1 MSVTDSELLTPA
13 ESRLNDL
20 EAIITT
26 GKRSFIE
33 VGNALSEIQ
42 ANGLYEAKYKTF
54 AKYCEQRWG
63 FSRQYAYWMIQG
75 CDAKKSL
82 PEHVTTYVDSPTKAA
97 AAAKVPI
104 EKRSETVLAAQAKAD
119 AEGRKMRAQ
128 DIADAATV
136 DADPAQGLRPDED
149 ERWRALQRGEA
160 VLANAHRDK
169 ALIQRAESR
178 GLAVRIDRKGPGWGN
193 PWIEGLDGARDKVC
207 DNYHDLYWPTKP
219 SLHKRLHEV
228 SGKLL
233 VCWCYPERCHGLT
246 IIEALNKAEV
256 GI

>member
-42 ANGLYEAKYKTF
+42 ANGLYEQQYKTF

-104 EKRSETVLAAQAKAD
+104 EKRGETVLAAQAKAD

-128 DIADAATV
+128 DITDAASVDVESTV
-136 DADPAQGLRPDED
+136 IEDAPETPTDTAPAPAKTRSGEHVWTVEKFENAIETITSEFMDEHGDREDLLWLGSRFLRG
-149 ERWRALQRGEA
+149 QA
-160 VLANAHRDK
+160 VKLEK
-169 ALIQRAESR
+169 
-178 GLAVRIDRKGPGWGN
+178 RIKHIGKKRRTSQ
-193 PWIEGLDGARDKVC
+193 EGQ
-207 DNYHDLYWPTKP
+207 
-219 SLHKRLHEV
+219 
-228 SGKLL
+228 
-233 VCWCYPERCHGLT
+233 
-246 IIEALNKAEV
+246 I
-256 GI
+256 